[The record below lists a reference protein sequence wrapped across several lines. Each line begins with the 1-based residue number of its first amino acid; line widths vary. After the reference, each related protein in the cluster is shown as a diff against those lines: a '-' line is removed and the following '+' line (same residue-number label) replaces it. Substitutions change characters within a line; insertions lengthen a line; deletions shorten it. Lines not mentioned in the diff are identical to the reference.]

1 MTSEVRRVRAR
12 FADDNPLL
20 YLSLGLLSSFDT
32 LERLLATHASERARP
47 ASPPEERA
55 RVETEAVHFILG
67 LIALRARVEARLGEA
82 ATPASV
88 ASAPSAP
95 AAASGGGLEEGSES
109 LWR

>member
-20 YLSLGLLSSFDT
+20 YLALGLLSSFDE
-32 LERLLATHASERARP
+32 LERLLATHAPERARP
-47 ASPPEERA
+47 TSPSVEGA
-55 RVETEAVHFILG
+55 AAETEAVHFILG

-82 ATPASV
+82 AAPV
-88 ASAPSAP
+88 SAPSAP
-95 AAASGGGLEEGSES
+95 TAPPGGDLEEGSES

>member
-20 YLSLGLLSSFDT
+20 YLALGLLSSFDT
-32 LERLLATHASERARP
+32 LERLLATHAPERARL
-47 ASPPEERA
+47 ASPAEEGARA
-55 RVETEAVHFILG
+55 ETEAVHFILG

-82 ATPASV
+82 ATPAS
-88 ASAPSAP
+88 APSAP
-95 AAASGGGLEEGSES
+95 TAASGGGLEEGSES

>member
-32 LERLLATHASERARP
+32 LERLLATHAPERARP
-47 ASPPEERA
+47 APPSAEGERA
-55 RVETEAVHFILG
+55 ETEAVHFILG

-82 ATPASV
+82 AAP
-88 ASAPSAP
+88 ASAPSASTAP
-95 AAASGGGLEEGSES
+95 PGGGVEEGSES